1 MNFGFLVNG
10 KVSFYEASLGLSY
23 YYMLWILLIYIS
35 RVFNKEWQ
43 FSPLNSLLNI
53 VWNSFS
59 EFLLNFSTRRASVPS
74 LHQWAHN
81 PKLKSS
87 KKIRSVIHSV
97 TSQFKKHLN
106 ISYLSSKTKKLCQII
121 CQNVSNAINFLMNYE
136 RKKFNTK
143 PFSGPIFYNFFRKIS
158 THKSTCL
165 INMKLKFHSTRYEGM
180 TEWTTKIRNYYIR
193 IRILL

>member
-59 EFLLNFSTRRASVPS
+59 EFLLNFSTRRTSVPS

-143 PFSGPIFYNFFRKIS
+143 PFSSQTCGPIF
-158 THKSTCL
+158 L
-165 INMKLKFHSTRYEGM
+165 
-180 TEWTTKIRNYYIR
+180 
-193 IRILL
+193 